1 LVILRLLAMLVAPV
15 TPKTALPNAMLVG
28 ATVNPTVAAGA
39 AGAMIVLSS
48 ATRVNATTIVLNELQ
63 CPL

>member
-1 LVILRLLAMLVAPV
+1 
-15 TPKTALPNAMLVG
+15 VG
-28 ATVNPTVAAGA
+28 ATVNPTVAAGT